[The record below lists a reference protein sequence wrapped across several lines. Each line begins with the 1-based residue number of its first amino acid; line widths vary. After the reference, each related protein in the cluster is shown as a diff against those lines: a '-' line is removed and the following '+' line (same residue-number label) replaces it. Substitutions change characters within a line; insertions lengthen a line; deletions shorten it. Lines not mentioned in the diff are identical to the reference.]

1 MRHRLPV
8 NGTVLPAVLVAAALL
23 AAGCGSASGPG
34 GARTLPAPGGAST
47 SAGSTSTGGTSAG
60 STAGDCGDA
69 FVDLALPES
78 SRGTVCLKVG
88 STLRVRN
95 GQAAQ
100 AGTVTGDALREV
112 TAGVY
117 LGVSAGRAELGGT
130 RRACPDEPGRMSCMS
145 IVHWDLTVDV
155 R

>member
-47 SAGSTSTGGTSAG
+47 SAGSA
-60 STAGDCGDA
+60 AGDCGDA

-145 IVHWDLTVDV
+145 IVHWNLTVDV